1 MGVPEK
7 PDPGPQRPER
17 PGRPLRSNQPEPV
30 SWVKILGVGALVSL
44 VGTLVLLAV
53 VFIFIISV
61 CKK

>member
-7 PDPGPQRPER
+7 PDQDPKRLER
-17 PGRPLRSNQPEPV
+17 PILSRQPEPIN
-30 SWVKILGVGALVSL
+30 WWKILGAGALVSL